1 MTGAAGLALLGVL
14 LSLDRDEGASAAC
27 SVITGRCAGDRP
39 MSPYRLRISLVV
51 MSELLLKREESLRMD

>member
-1 MTGAAGLALLGVL
+1 MTGAAGLALVGVL
-14 LSLDRDEGASAAC
+14 VSFDRVEGESAAC
-27 SVITGRCAGDRP
+27 SVIIGRCAGDLP